1 MHKKRSIADQQFY
14 LIILSLVYLLLI
26 CPFSLSAQEKPTEQA
41 TDQIT
46 EQTTELTREQKK
58 ALKKADKKKSE
69 QKSDS
74 IKLKNGDKLIGEI
87 KEMTKGVLTIETD
100 YSDSDFKITWLDIAT
115 INSKQNYLISLSD
128 GRRINSDII
137 TKPGDSA
144 VVSLNYY
151 GQDIAVKI
159 GDIVYVKAVED
170 KFLSRFDV
178 SVSIGFNFTKSN
190 GIRQFTARSDF
201 GYTGEKW
208 GFTGG
213 YNSVLSKQ
221 DSVADTQR
229 TDANAGAKYFLKR
242 DWYALL
248 SADFLSNDEQK
259 LKLRWTTRSG
269 LGKYW
274 IHSNKMFLTTGAGL
288 AWNNEQYTTP
298 DQPSNNSL
306 EGFVGFGF
314 NMFDFDDISLNTN
327 LVAYPSITE
336 SGRIRADYSLD
347 LKYDLPLDFFIQL
360 GFTYNYDNQP
370 VEGGSSVDYVIQ
382 ATFGWEL

>member
-1 MHKKRSIADQQFY
+1 MIEKISIAKQQFY
-14 LIILSLVYLLLI
+14 LVASLSYLLLL
-26 CPFSLSAQEKPTEQA
+26 CSFSLQAQEQTTEQTA
-41 TDQIT
+41 

-58 ALKKADKKKSE
+58 AKKKAEKKASE
-69 QKSDS
+69 KKTDS
-74 IKLKNGDKLIGEI
+74 LTLKNGDKLIGEI
-87 KEMTKGVLTIETD
+87 KEMNKGVLIMETD
-100 YSDSDFKITWLDIAT
+100 YSDSDFKITWLDIVT
-115 INSKQNYLISLSD
+115 VNSRQNYLISLSD
-128 GRRINSDII
+128 GRRINSGLM

-144 VVSLNYY
+144 KVVLNYY
-151 GQDIAVKI
+151 GQELVIKI
-159 GDIVYVKAVED
+159 SDIVYVKAVEE
-170 KFLSRFDV
+170 KFLSRFDASV
-178 SVSIGFNFTKSN
+178 SVGFNFTKSN

-229 TDANAGAKYFLKR
+229 TDANIGAKYFLKR

-259 LKLRWTTRSG
+259 LKLRSTTRSG
-269 LGKYW
+269 MGKYW
-274 IHSNKMFLTTGAGL
+274 VHSNKMFLTTGAGL

-298 DQPSNNSL
+298 DQSSRNSL
-306 EGFVGFGF
+306 EAFVGFGY

-336 SGRIRADYSLD
+336 SGRIRADYTLD